1 MDYNPLAIEVK
12 EDPYPYYAQLR
23 RDHPLYDIESM
34 GVRAVSRY
42 EDVAHIL
49 MHPETFSSI
58 GLGNVQIR
66 GRTTKTMINSDP
78 PDHTRLRNLI
88 NRAFTPR
95 IVADLEPRI
104 RQVTDDLISN
114 VAAAGEMDLVQDF
127 AIPLPVTIIASL
139 LGVEPERQDDFKR
152 WSSSVVADKNTPE
165 EIEEHERISD
175 EFVDYFETVVNERR
189 RRPGNDLI
197 SMLIEAET
205 QQQALT
211 ADEVIAF
218 TLLLLVAGNETT
230 TNLIANGT
238 LALLEHPG
246 QLSQVRDDPS
256 LIPNMVEETLRYD
269 APVQFLFRQTLQ
281 DTELA
286 GTPVPKD
293 TIVLPIYA
301 SANRDERKYP
311 NPDRFDVT
319 RDTRGHLA
327 FGHGIHFCL
336 GAPLARLEAKVAFE
350 ALLSRLPGLERKM
363 EPLERLDSIF
373 LRGLKRLPLTFAPV
387 ASTSPLTKS
396 ARS

>member
-1 MDYNPLAIEVK
+1 MEYNPLALEVK

-23 RDHPLYDIESM
+23 RDHPLYDIQSM

-104 RQVTDDLISN
+104 RQVTDDLISH
-114 VAAAGEMDLVQDF
+114 VAAAGEMDLV
-127 AIPLPVTIIASL
+127 
-139 LGVEPERQDDFKR
+139 
-152 WSSSVVADKNTPE
+152 
-165 EIEEHERISD
+165 
-175 EFVDYFETVVNERR
+175 
-189 RRPGNDLI
+189 
-197 SMLIEAET
+197 
-205 QQQALT
+205 
-211 ADEVIAF
+211 
-218 TLLLLVAGNETT
+218 
-230 TNLIANGT
+230 
-238 LALLEHPG
+238 
-246 QLSQVRDDPS
+246 
-256 LIPNMVEETLRYD
+256 
-269 APVQFLFRQTLQ
+269 
-281 DTELA
+281 
-286 GTPVPKD
+286 
-293 TIVLPIYA
+293 
-301 SANRDERKYP
+301 
-311 NPDRFDVT
+311 
-319 RDTRGHLA
+319 
-327 FGHGIHFCL
+327 HGIHFCL

-387 ASTSPLTKS
+387 ASASTLTKP